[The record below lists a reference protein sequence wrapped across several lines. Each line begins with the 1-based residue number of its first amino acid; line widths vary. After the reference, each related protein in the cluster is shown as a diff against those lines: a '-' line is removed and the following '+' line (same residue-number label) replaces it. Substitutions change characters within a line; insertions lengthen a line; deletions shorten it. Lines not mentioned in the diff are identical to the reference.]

1 MAFEK
6 GKSGNPTGRPK
17 ENAEIKAL
25 AQEKSVEAFN
35 KIVSLLYS
43 EDDKIALSAA
53 KEIIDRG
60 YGKAAQSIDVSDS
73 DGTIAAAIL
82 QFVKKDVKE

>member
-1 MAFEK
+1 MAFVK

-25 AQEKSVEAFN
+25 AQAKSIEAFN
-35 KIVSLLYS
+35 RIVSLLYS
-43 EDDKIALSAA
+43 EDDKISLAAA

-60 YGKAAQSIDVSDS
+60 YGKPAQSVDISDNE
-73 DGTIAAAIL
+73 GTIAAAIL
-82 QFVKKDVKE
+82 QFVKKDA